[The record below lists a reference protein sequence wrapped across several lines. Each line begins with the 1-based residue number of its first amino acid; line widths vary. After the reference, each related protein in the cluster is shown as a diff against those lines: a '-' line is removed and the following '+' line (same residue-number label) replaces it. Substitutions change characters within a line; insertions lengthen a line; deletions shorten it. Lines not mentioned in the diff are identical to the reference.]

1 VPDADVE
8 VEVVLAVSCCG
19 GGLRVSGM
27 GSCSEGQAHG
37 FSKKNQSPFESAYR
51 FADFELYPG
60 DRLLKRAGIPVP
72 LQPKAFDALLC
83 LVRRAKHL
91 VSKEELIHTLWPSVH
106 VSEANLTNTIVGL
119 RKIVGRD
126 AICTVSKHGYRF
138 ELAVEGEPG
147 VARATYE
154 RFVRAK
160 ELTVQRSVESMLL
173 ARDLYWICVA
183 EDPGFAAA
191 WAWLGRCCWFL
202 DKFSG
207 SSAAS
212 SAGNQELA
220 QAAFQR
226 AFALD
231 PDLACAHQ
239 FFTFVQLDTGRADE
253 AMCRIL
259 GRLERHPGEP
269 ESFTSLVQV
278 FRFRGLLQQSV
289 EAHRRAAQLDPAI
302 ITSVAHTFFLSGEY
316 GAAIETY
323 GGRAAYYLDA
333 AAWAALGDR
342 KRAIALLRERLGRMS
357 LSRLMTALMSSLL
370 AVLEG
375 RTEEA
380 VGLMEATDTTR
391 EPEILVYFARHYSR
405 LKLADR
411 AVSALK
417 VAAQSGFVC
426 APNTLTSDPWLS
438 ALRKHSELG
447 SLLSGAETLVQ
458 NARSSMKACPAGSMR
473 WPL

>member
-1 VPDADVE
+1 
-8 VEVVLAVSCCG
+8 
-19 GGLRVSGM
+19 M
-27 GSCSEGQAHG
+27 AHG
-37 FSKKNQSPFESAYR
+37 FSKKNQSPFETAYR
-51 FADFELYPG
+51 FADFELHPG
-60 DRLLKRAGIPVP
+60 DRLLKRAGNPVP

-83 LVRRAKHL
+83 LVRRAQHL
-91 VSKEELIHTLWPSVH
+91 VSKEELIHTLWPSVY

-138 ELAVEGEPG
+138 ELPVEGEPG

-154 RFVRAK
+154 KFVRAK

-173 ARDLYWICVA
+173 ARDLYWTCLA

-212 SAGNQELA
+212 SAASSAGNPELA

-239 FFTFVQLDTGRADE
+239 FYTLVQVDTGRADE

-302 ITSVAHTFFLSGEY
+302 VTSVAHTFFLSGEY
-316 GAAIETY
+316 GSAIETY
-323 GGRAAYYLDA
+323 SGRAAYYLDA

-375 RTEEA
+375 RSEEA
-380 VGLMEATDTTR
+380 VRLMEATDTTR
-391 EPEILVYFARHYSR
+391 EPEILVYFARHYGR

-411 AVSALK
+411 AVGALK
-417 VAAQSGFVC
+417 LAAQSGFVC
-426 APNTLTSDPWLS
+426 APNTLISDAWLS
-438 ALRKHSELG
+438 AVRKHSEFG
-447 SLLSGAETLVQ
+447 SLLSGAETLVLK
-458 NARSSMKACPAGSMR
+458 ARSSFEACMVGSKR